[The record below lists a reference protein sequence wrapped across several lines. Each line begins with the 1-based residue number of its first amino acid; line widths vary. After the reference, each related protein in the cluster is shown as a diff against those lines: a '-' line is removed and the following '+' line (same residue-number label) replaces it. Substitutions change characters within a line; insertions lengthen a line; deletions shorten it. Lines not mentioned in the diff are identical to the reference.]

1 MICLVGTLYGN
12 AQIIGLSLSEFGEM
26 NSDALQV
33 QTGNLL
39 VKMLGQ
45 TVYIDRI
52 LLVKELYLSQGLIG
66 KAVTH
71 YKAGMT
77 CSAAKVY

>member
-1 MICLVGTLYGN
+1 MFSFIWTLYGN

-52 LLVKELYLSQGLIG
+52 LLVKELYLSQDDLSHNPGLPVG
-66 KAVTH
+66 HRPEV
-71 YKAGMT
+71 
-77 CSAAKVY
+77 